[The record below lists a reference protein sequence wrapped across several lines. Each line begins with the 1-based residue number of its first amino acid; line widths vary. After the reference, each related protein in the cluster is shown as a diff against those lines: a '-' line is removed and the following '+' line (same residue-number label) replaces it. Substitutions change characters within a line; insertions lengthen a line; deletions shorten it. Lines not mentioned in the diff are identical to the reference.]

1 MIRVTCP
8 ACGLQIFVPTKVQ
21 GRSGVCFSCGAA
33 LTVPAP
39 REGAPQA
46 PAPPPNGAA
55 QDPVFQPG
63 ALLAGRYV
71 IRSLIGRG
79 GMGAVYAARD
89 TLLAEDVALKC
100 LLPGLL
106 RTEKARRMF
115 LQEAQTTRKLR
126 HENIV
131 AVHDVNTTPEGILYI
146 SMELA
151 AGESLREL
159 LRRQRN
165 EKRLVEVRFA
175 VSVVSQM
182 LAGLEYAHRFVIH
195 RDIKP
200 ENVIL
205 LANER
210 VKLLDFGLAR
220 AVEEELALGADD
232 PKKKK
237 RLVGTMGYAAPEQ
250 VKFQPLDPRA
260 DLYAVGL
267 VLQEL
272 LTLRTPLDPPRPL
285 DQVRR
290 DVSPSLARVLEK
302 ALEEDRER
310 RWTDARAFRAALEE
324 AYAASYR
331 PPAAAVPGAASAAAA
346 STEGMVWFPG
356 GRFLM
361 GSNALR
367 EASPEAE
374 VSVAPFWMDA
384 HPVTVAEYRRY
395 LEETGAPPPRY
406 WNDPDCRG
414 DEQPVVGVSWQE
426 AAAYAAWA
434 GKSLPTEAQWEFAA
448 RGRENR
454 TYPWGALPPDATRC
468 NFGDHIGGTTMVTLY
483 EDGCTPDGI
492 HDLAGNVFEWTLDPF
507 APYDTLRNR
516 PDEAAQIPR
525 RAVRGGCWQSTPEEL
540 ATAAR
545 RGVFPETQART
556 IGFRCVVPA
565 PQGDESA

>member
-1 MIRVTCP
+1 MIPVTCP
-8 ACGLQIFVPTKVQ
+8 ACGLQILVPTKVQ
-21 GRSGVCFSCGAA
+21 GRTGVCFNCGQA

-39 REGAPQA
+39 PDKAA
-46 PAPPPNGAA
+46 PAPPPAANGGRK
-55 QDPVFQPG
+55 DLVFQPG
-63 ALLAGRYV
+63 DRLADRYV

-89 TLLAEDVALKC
+89 TLLGEDVALKC

-115 LQEAQTTRKLR
+115 LQEAQVTRKLR

-131 AVHDVNTTPEGILYI
+131 AVHDVSATPEGILYI

-151 AGESLREL
+151 AGEPLRGF
-159 LRRQRN
+159 LRRQRA
-165 EKRLVEVRFA
+165 ERRLVEVRFA

-200 ENVIL
+200 ENIIL

-220 AVEEELALGADD
+220 AVEEELALETDG

-302 ALEEDRER
+302 ALEEDRDH
-310 RWTDARAFRAALEE
+310 RWPDARAFRAALEA
-324 AYAASYR
+324 AYETSYR
-331 PPAAAVPGAASAAAA
+331 PPAAAVPATGAAGPA

-367 EASPEAE
+367 ESSPEAE
-374 VSVAPFWMDA
+374 VAVAPFWMDA

-395 LEETGAPPPRY
+395 LGETGAPSPRY

-426 AAAYAAWA
+426 ALAYAAWA
-434 GKSLPTEAQWEFAA
+434 GKTLPTEAQWEFAA

-454 TYPWGALPPDATRC
+454 PYPWGALPPDATRC
-468 NFGDHIGGTTMVTLY
+468 NFGEHIGGTTMVTLY
-483 EDGCTPDGI
+483 DDGCTPDGI

-507 APYDTLRNR
+507 APYGTIRNR
-516 PDEAAQIPR
+516 PEEAAQIPR
-525 RAVRGGCWQSTPEEL
+525 RAVRGGCFQSPPEEL
-540 ATAAR
+540 TTAAR

-565 PQGDESA
+565 PQTDESA